1 MVSWNLNLKLKE
13 IEMSDLKPVKIE
25 GTLFWSRWMNEF
37 NTKFN
42 DDNTKYE
49 TTIGELSAG
58 AVAALT
64 ALGVKVKN
72 KPEMG
77 DYIVCKSKFAF
88 EPKDV
93 AGKVVDIKDIGNGTR
108 GVFLVSSYTHKLSG
122 KHGNAPSLK
131 MITITDLK
139 KYEPEAAVAEE
150 DAVL

>member
-1 MVSWNLNLKLKE
+1 
-13 IEMSDLKPVKIE
+13 MSDLKPVKIE

-42 DDNTKYE
+42 DDNVKYE
-49 TTIGELSAG
+49 ATIGELSAG

-64 ALGVKVKN
+64 SLGVKVKN

-77 DYIVCKSKFAF
+77 DYIVCKSKFVF
-88 EPKDV
+88 EPKDNSGKEV
-93 AGKVVDIKDIGNGTR
+93 AIKDIGNGTR

-131 MITITDLK
+131 TITITDLK
-139 KYEPEAAVAEE
+139 LWWLRKTLFCNDRRA
-150 DAVL
+150 